1 MGTPDAETGF
11 SLSYELTL
19 DDIGDLVA
27 GSQLLRRRR
36 ASARGQLV
44 LGILGAAAWTALTIL
59 PNFPSLRASP
69 APGWMYAVDAVVWI
83 FLVRL
88 CYLVWH
94 LSVKHLARRT
104 WRARQHGHYL
114 TEVNPR
120 GVTVI
125 APDGSER
132 FTPWTAIIGFWE
144 SDQSF
149 YLLGRKSITVN
160 ELPKRGLRNAELIPS
175 LRDFLDS
182 SVERQADARERTSVL
197 SHWFSCRFPA

>member
-19 DDIGDLVA
+19 DDMGDLVA
-27 GSQLLRRRR
+27 ESQLLRRRR
-36 ASARGQLV
+36 ASARGQLA
-44 LGILGAAAWTALTIL
+44 LGMLAAAAWTAFTVL
-59 PNFPSLRASP
+59 PSLPSLRVSP
-69 APGWMYAVDAVVWI
+69 APGWMYAVDAVAWSY
-83 FLVRL
+83 FATRW
-88 CYLVWH
+88 YLVWH
-94 LSVKHLARRT
+94 LSLKQLARRT
-104 WRARQHGHYL
+104 WRTRQHGRYL

-132 FTPWTAIIGFWE
+132 FTPWTAIIGFRE

-149 YLLGRKSITVN
+149 YLLGRKSITMN
-160 ELPKRGLRNAELIPS
+160 ELPKRGLPSAELIPL

-182 SVERQADARERTSVL
+182 SVERQADARERPS
-197 SHWFSCRFPA
+197 

>member
-19 DDIGDLVA
+19 DDIGDLVT
-27 GSQLLRRRR
+27 GSQLFRRRR

-44 LGILGAAAWTALTIL
+44 LGILGAAIWTAFTVR
-59 PNFPSLRASP
+59 PNLPSLRASP
-69 APGWMYAVDAVVWI
+69 APGWLYAVDAVAWIYVASRCYVVWQ
-83 FLVRL
+83 
-88 CYLVWH
+88 
-94 LSVKHLARRT
+94 LSEKHLARCT
-104 WRARQHGHYL
+104 WRARQHGRYL

-182 SVERQADARERTSVL
+182 SVERQADARERTS
-197 SHWFSCRFPA
+197 